1 MTVLGC
7 TPPRPSRTRR
17 RSGRHESFKR
27 RSTLDAEEDDPGP
40 AGQLAGNSRG
50 GRDLVVKPGRS
61 VGAEEVGS
69 SPGGWRRQPCSA
81 LMGHFPVTTG
91 TASPS
96 GCPSAVRTHNTHMPN
111 KTISVPDDVIP
122 VIESLDVPFSQW
134 VTDQLR
140 RHAAKS
146 TMSFADQL
154 LADAA
159 LAAGDRLPH
168 RDTVGKRMER
178 SAPW

>member
-1 MTVLGC
+1 
-7 TPPRPSRTRR
+7 
-17 RSGRHESFKR
+17 
-27 RSTLDAEEDDPGP
+27 
-40 AGQLAGNSRG
+40 
-50 GRDLVVKPGRS
+50 
-61 VGAEEVGS
+61 
-69 SPGGWRRQPCSA
+69 
-81 LMGHFPVTTG
+81 
-91 TASPS
+91 
-96 GCPSAVRTHNTHMPN
+96 MPN

-134 VTDQLR
+134 VADQLR

-159 LAAGDRLPH
+159 LATGEPLADRKA
-168 RDTVGKRMER
+168 VGERMER